1 MNTRK
6 KIIFFLFIGISLS
19 FCAQKP
25 KNQTKFPQEF
35 ASVYSEHW
43 VGGVRGSGGGI
54 HLHIEFKKPLSSDI
68 QLEKVYFQNLEAK
81 VERQSQTV
89 FVANFVKKYNNPDLI
104 LEDDSNKEYGNK
116 GPEIQKPRF
125 NLKPNEAMLEY
136 RKKNKILFFKI
147 RNIKEKPM
155 IAYP

>member
-1 MNTRK
+1 MNICK

-25 KNQTKFPQEF
+25 RIQAKFPQEL
-35 ASVYSEHW
+35 ASVYYQKW

-54 HLHIEFKKPLSSDI
+54 HFHIEFKKPLSSDI

-81 VERQSQTV
+81 MERQSQTV

-116 GPEIQKPRF
+116 APVIEKPKF

-147 RNIKEKPM
+147 KNIKEKPM